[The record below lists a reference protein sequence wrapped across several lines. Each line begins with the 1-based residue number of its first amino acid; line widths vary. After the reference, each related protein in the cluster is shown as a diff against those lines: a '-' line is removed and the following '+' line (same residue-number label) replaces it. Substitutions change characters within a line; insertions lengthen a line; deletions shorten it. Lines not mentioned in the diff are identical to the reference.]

1 MENTITALVEIK
13 VTNEKRNYAKGEAHT
28 LLNTLKEVTNVTF
41 PETHVV
47 TDTANNSELSQKLA
61 QLIKEEIERES
72 GYHNALINYVVDK
85 TDLENEF
92 LGEAMAKII
101 REVAAIYNNLQTI

>member
-41 PETHVV
+41 PETYAV

-61 QLIKEEIERES
+61 QLIKEEIFRES
-72 GYHNALINYVVDK
+72 GYHSALINYVVDN
-85 TDLENEF
+85 TDLESEF

-101 REVAAIYNNLQTI
+101 RQVASIHKNLETL